1 MKQFLLF
8 IVFISSTNL
17 FAARQITVTQL
28 PELLRPLA
36 EVETNIAFSVG
47 SPSENKWTF
56 TIELAP
62 SVSNCVEVVF
72 GVDKNSDEVLSLE
85 EGRFCIGWDCGEWFW
100 RDRLLNEE
108 CQISEESDLRR
119 LELSLYFKSDKT
131 VSSISSN
138 IFGSDMPKTFFDTD
152 FDLLRVISR
161 GAERINVES
170 KFSST
175 GFKLYIR

>member
-1 MKQFLLF
+1 MLCLVICQA
-8 IVFISSTNL
+8 VNL

-28 PELLRPLA
+28 PEPNIPLT
-36 EVETNIAFSVG
+36 EVETNVVFSEG
-47 SPSENKWTF
+47 RTSDNKWLF
-56 TIELAP
+56 SMELNP
-62 SVSNCVEVVF
+62 SVTNCVEVVF
-72 GVDKNSDEVLSLE
+72 GIDKDADGVLGVD
-85 EGRFCIGWDCGEWFW
+85 EGMFCIGWDCGEWFW

-108 CQISEESDLRR
+108 CRISEESDLRR
-119 LELSLYFKSDKT
+119 LEISLYFKSDKT

-138 IFGSDMPKTFFDTD
+138 IFGSDIPKTFFDTD

>member
-1 MKQFLLF
+1 MREFLLCSV
-8 IVFISSTNL
+8 ICLSANL

-108 CQISEESDLRR
+108 
-119 LELSLYFKSDKT
+119 
-131 VSSISSN
+131 
-138 IFGSDMPKTFFDTD
+138 
-152 FDLLRVISR
+152 
-161 GAERINVES
+161 
-170 KFSST
+170 
-175 GFKLYIR
+175 

>member
-1 MKQFLLF
+1 MLCLV
-8 IVFISSTNL
+8 ICHAVNL

-28 PELLRPLA
+28 PEPNIPLT
-36 EVETNIAFSVG
+36 EVETNVVFSEG
-47 SPSENKWTF
+47 RTNDNKWLF
-56 TIELAP
+56 SMELTP
-62 SVSNCVEVVF
+62 SVTNCVEVVF
-72 GVDKNSDEVLSLE
+72 GIDKDADGVLGVE
-85 EGRFCIGWDCGEWFW
+85 EGTFCIGWDCGEWFW

-108 CQISEESDLRR
+108 CRISEESDLRR

-138 IFGSDMPKTFFDTD
+138 IFGSDIPKTFFDTD

>member
-1 MKQFLLF
+1 MLCLV
-8 IVFISSTNL
+8 ICHAVNL

-28 PELLRPLA
+28 PEPNIPLT
-36 EVETNIAFSVG
+36 EVETNVVFSEG
-47 SPSENKWTF
+47 RTNDNKWLF
-56 TIELAP
+56 FMELNP
-62 SVSNCVEVVF
+62 SVTNCVEVVF
-72 GVDKNSDEVLSLE
+72 GIDKDADGVLGIG
-85 EGRFCIGWDCGEWFW
+85 EGTFCIGWDCGEWFW
-100 RDRLLNEE
+100 RERLLNEE
-108 CQISEESDLRR
+108 WRISEESDLRR

-131 VSSISSN
+131 VSSMSSN
-138 IFGSDMPKTFFDTD
+138 IFGSDIPKTFFDTD

>member
-1 MKQFLLF
+1 MKEIILCL
-8 IVFISSTNL
+8 VFISSGML
-17 FAARQITVTQL
+17 FAAKKIVVEQL
-28 PELLRPLA
+28 PEANRHLA
-36 EVETNIAFSVG
+36 EVETNVAFNVG
-47 SPSENKWTF
+47 SSSENKWTF

-108 CQISEESDLRR
+108 CRISDESDLRR
-119 LELSLYFKSDKT
+119 LEISLYFKSDKT

-138 IFGSDMPKTFFDTD
+138 IFGSDIPKTFFNAD

-161 GAERINVES
+161 GAEEINVES

>member
-17 FAARQITVTQL
+17 FAARRITVTQL
-28 PELLRPLA
+28 PEPNIPLT
-36 EVETNIAFSVG
+36 EVETNVVLSAG
-47 SPSENKWTF
+47 RPNDNKWLF
-56 TIELAP
+56 SMELNP
-62 SVSNCVEVVF
+62 SVTNCVEVVF
-72 GVDKNSDEVLSLE
+72 GFDKDTDGVLGVD
-85 EGRFCIGWDCGEWFW
+85 EGAFCIGWDCGEWFW

-119 LELSLYFKSDKT
+119 LELYFYFKSDKT

-138 IFGSDMPKTFFDTD
+138 IFGNDIPKTFFNTD

-161 GAERINVES
+161 GAETINVES

>member
-1 MKQFLLF
+1 MKQFLFMLVMF
-8 IVFISSTNL
+8 SLAPL
-17 FAARQITVTQL
+17 FAAKKTIVTQL
-28 PELLRPLA
+28 PDPLRLLA
-36 EVETNIAFSVG
+36 EVETNVVFSVG
-47 SPSENKWTF
+47 SPSENKWMF
-56 TIELAP
+56 TVDLEP
-62 SVSNCVEVVF
+62 SASNCIEVVF
-72 GVDKNSDEVLSLE
+72 GVDKNGDEVMEFE

-108 CQISEESDLRR
+108 CRISEESDLRR
-119 LELSLYFKSDKT
+119 LELYLYFKSDKT

-138 IFGSDMPKTFFDTD
+138 IFGSDIPKTFFNTD

-161 GAERINVES
+161 GAEEINVES

>member
-1 MKQFLLF
+1 MLCLV
-8 IVFISSTNL
+8 ICRAVNL

-28 PELLRPLA
+28 PEPNIPLT
-36 EVETNIAFSVG
+36 EVETNVVFSEG
-47 SPSENKWTF
+47 RTSDNKWLF
-56 TIELAP
+56 SMELNP
-62 SVSNCVEVVF
+62 SVTNCVEVVF
-72 GVDKNSDEVLSLE
+72 GIDKDADGVLGVD
-85 EGRFCIGWDCGEWFW
+85 EGTFCIGWDCGEWFW

-108 CQISEESDLRR
+108 CRISEESDLRR

-138 IFGSDMPKTFFDTD
+138 IFGSDIPKTFFDTD

>member
-1 MKQFLLF
+1 MLCLV
-8 IVFISSTNL
+8 ICHAVNL

-28 PELLRPLA
+28 PEPNIPLM
-36 EVETNIAFSVG
+36 EVETNVVFSEG
-47 SPSENKWTF
+47 RTSDNKWLF
-56 TIELAP
+56 SMELNP
-62 SVSNCVEVVF
+62 SVTNCVEVVF
-72 GVDKNSDEVLSLE
+72 GIDKDADGVLGVD
-85 EGRFCIGWDCGEWFW
+85 EGTFCIGWDCGEWFW
-100 RDRLLNEE
+100 RERLLNEE
-108 CQISEESDLRR
+108 CRISEERDLRR
-119 LELSLYFKSDKT
+119 LEISLYFKSDKT

-138 IFGSDMPKTFFDTD
+138 IFGSDMPKTFFNID

>member
-8 IVFISSTNL
+8 LVFISSANL

-28 PELLRPLA
+28 PEPNIPLT
-36 EVETNIAFSVG
+36 EVETNVGFSKGLPNDNNWRFSV
-47 SPSENKWTF
+47 
-56 TIELAP
+56 ELDP
-62 SVSNCVEVVF
+62 TVTNCVEVVF
-72 GVDKNSDEVLSLE
+72 GFDKNSDEVLSLE
-85 EGRFCIGWDCGEWFW
+85 EGRFCVGWDCGEWFW

-119 LELSLYFKSDKT
+119 LELYLYCKSDKT

-138 IFGSDMPKTFFDTD
+138 IFGSDIPKTFFNTD

-161 GAERINVES
+161 GAEKINVES

>member
-1 MKQFLLF
+1 MREFLLCSV
-8 IVFISSTNL
+8 ICLSANL

-28 PELLRPLA
+28 PKPNIPLA
-36 EVETNIAFSVG
+36 EVETNVVFSAG
-47 SPSENKWTF
+47 RPNDNKWLF
-56 TIELAP
+56 FMELNP
-62 SVSNCVEVVF
+62 SVTNCVEVVF
-72 GVDKNSDEVLSLE
+72 GIDKNTDGVLGLE
-85 EGRFCIGWDCGEWFW
+85 EGMFCIGWDCGEWFW

-108 CQISEESDLRR
+108 CRISEEGDLRR
-119 LELSLYFKSDKT
+119 LELFLYFKSDKT

-138 IFGSDMPKTFFDTD
+138 IFASDIPKTFFNTD

-161 GAERINVES
+161 GAETINVES

>member
-1 MKQFLLF
+1 MKQSLLF
-8 IVFISSTNL
+8 LVFISSTNL
-17 FAARQITVTQL
+17 FAAKKIVVEQL
-28 PELLRPLA
+28 PEANRHLA
-36 EVETNIAFSVG
+36 EVETNVAFIVG
-47 SPSENKWTF
+47 SPSENKWSF

-108 CQISEESDLRR
+108 CRISGEDVLRR
-119 LELSLYFKSDKT
+119 LEVFVHLKSNKT
-131 VSSISSN
+131 VSSITSN
-138 IFGSDMPKTFFDTD
+138 IFGSNIPKTFFNTD

-161 GAERINVES
+161 GAKKINVES

-175 GFKLYIR
+175 GFNLYIR

>member
-1 MKQFLLF
+1 MLCLVICQA
-8 IVFISSTNL
+8 VNL

-28 PELLRPLA
+28 PEPNIPLT
-36 EVETNIAFSVG
+36 EVETNVVFSEG
-47 SPSENKWTF
+47 RTSDNKWLF
-56 TIELAP
+56 SMELNP
-62 SVSNCVEVVF
+62 SVTNCVEVVF
-72 GVDKNSDEVLSLE
+72 GIDKDADGVLGVD
-85 EGRFCIGWDCGEWFW
+85 EGTFCIGWDCGEWFW

-108 CQISEESDLRR
+108 CRISEESDLRR
-119 LELSLYFKSDKT
+119 LEISLYFKSDKT

-138 IFGSDMPKTFFDTD
+138 IFGSDIPKTFFDTD

>member
-1 MKQFLLF
+1 MLCSVICLAA
-8 IVFISSTNL
+8 NL

-28 PELLRPLA
+28 PEPLHPLA
-36 EVETNIAFSVG
+36 EVETNIACSVG
-47 SPSENKWTF
+47 SSSENKWTF

-108 CQISEESDLRR
+108 CRISEERDLRR
-119 LELSLYFKSDKT
+119 LEISLYFKSDQT

-138 IFGSDMPKTFFDTD
+138 IFGSDIPKTFFSID
-152 FDLLRVISR
+152 FDLLRVVSQ
-161 GAERINVES
+161 GTEEINVES

>member
-8 IVFISSTNL
+8 LVFISSTNL

-28 PELLRPLA
+28 PEPLRPLA

-56 TIELAP
+56 TIELTP

-108 CQISEESDLRR
+108 CRISEERDLRR
-119 LELSLYFKSDKT
+119 LEISLYFKSDQT

-138 IFGSDMPKTFFDTD
+138 IFGSDIPKTFFSID

-161 GAERINVES
+161 GAEEINVES

-175 GFKLYIR
+175 GFNLYIR

>member
-1 MKQFLLF
+1 MLCLVICQA
-8 IVFISSTNL
+8 VNL

-28 PELLRPLA
+28 PEPNIPLT
-36 EVETNIAFSVG
+36 EVETNVVFSEG
-47 SPSENKWTF
+47 RTSDNKWLF
-56 TIELAP
+56 SMELNP
-62 SVSNCVEVVF
+62 SVTNCVEVVF
-72 GVDKNSDEVLSLE
+72 GIDKDADGVLGVD
-85 EGRFCIGWDCGEWFW
+85 EGTFCIGWDCGEWFW

-108 CQISEESDLRR
+108 CRISEESDLRR
-119 LELSLYFKSDKT
+119 LEISLYFKSDKT

-138 IFGSDMPKTFFDTD
+138 IFGSDIPKIFFNAD

-161 GAERINVES
+161 GAEEINVES

>member
-1 MKQFLLF
+1 MLCLV
-8 IVFISSTNL
+8 ICHAVNL

-28 PELLRPLA
+28 PEPNIPLT
-36 EVETNIAFSVG
+36 EVETNVVFSEG
-47 SPSENKWTF
+47 RTSDNKWLF
-56 TIELAP
+56 SMELNP
-62 SVSNCVEVVF
+62 SVTNCVEVVF
-72 GVDKNSDEVLSLE
+72 GIDKDADGVLGVD
-85 EGRFCIGWDCGEWFW
+85 EGTFCIGWDCGEWFW
-100 RDRLLNEE
+100 RERLLNEE
-108 CQISEESDLRR
+108 CRISEESDLRR

-138 IFGSDMPKTFFDTD
+138 IFGSDIPKTFFDTD